1 MAGSELAAANRALS
15 SWRVEEFVDSFKSED
30 AAEHLRATSKSSQF
44 QGPKGTSLW
53 KPMLWASLV
62 SRASEAKRVSSEQQH
77 PPESQVVHVQSV
89 GPSGKRLSVSLS
101 SEYRCFQITF
111 KAFMFGQLSLAL
123 RCLQSFNRD
132 EKAWAAPCATFIRL
146 WFEEP
151 RIKGKKIPLHSKVFP
166 HFTAHWFHLVSDN
179 LKGHQGLSQISLEP
193 FSLGRES
200 VLLYQIPEEELPVLH
215 LLLLS
220 SPCSLTCFEWP
231 RLQVAL
237 GLHLIICSD
246 LTVVMKC
253 FPRSPEVTLLT
264 PSGHRKYDTSPGS
277 MVRDQGGPVI
287 TMDTFEGQ
295 TAVNNYTRP

>member
-1 MAGSELAAANRALS
+1 MPPVIQQRWESLGSSLCDLHPTVI
-15 SWRVEEFVDSFKSED
+15 W
-30 AAEHLRATSKSSQF
+30 RAT
-44 QGPKGTSLW
+44 
-53 KPMLWASLV
+53 
-62 SRASEAKRVSSEQQH
+62 
-77 PPESQVVHVQSV
+77 
-89 GPSGKRLSVSLS
+89 
-101 SEYRCFQITF
+101 Y
-111 KAFMFGQLSLAL
+111 
-123 RCLQSFNRD
+123 
-132 EKAWAAPCATFIRL
+132 
-146 WFEEP
+146 
-151 RIKGKKIPLHSKVFP
+151 KGKKNTSSFKGVSS
-166 HFTAHWFHLVSDN
+166 FHCTLVSSCEWQF
-179 LKGHQGLSQISLEP
+179 KRAPRSLSQISLEP

-253 FPRSPEVTLLT
+253 FPCSPEVTLLT